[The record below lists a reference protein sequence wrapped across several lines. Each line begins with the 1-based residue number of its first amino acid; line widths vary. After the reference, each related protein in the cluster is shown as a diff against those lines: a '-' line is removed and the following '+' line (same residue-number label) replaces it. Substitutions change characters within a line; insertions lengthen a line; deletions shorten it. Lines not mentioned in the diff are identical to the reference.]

1 MFFDTWE
8 SNHCEFLCLSLLI
21 FLINSLSII
30 TDTLNYHYLIEHTRK
45 RLKEGVGGGSVLLQ
59 LHSMVE
65 TSEEIKVTQ

>member
-1 MFFDTWE
+1 MFIIM
-8 SNHCEFLCLSLLI
+8 I

-59 LHSMVE
+59 LHGMVE
-65 TSEEIKVTQ
+65 TSEVFIYKRLTLH